1 MREHHFANRALRHKL
16 PQHHSQRLVVIVLA
30 HENDALCLVARIDR
44 RPVIVEARKRGLF
57 DEHVLACRQ
66 RAQRQVK
73 MKGGWHRDDHG
84 VDLRII
90 DGRSVIREAPRTVEA
105 AAVFLG
111 PGALAARVAC
121 DDVGFEALQMAAM
134 HLRDEPAA
142 EKGQAKRLHWL
153 EL

>member
-1 MREHHFANRALRHKL
+1 M
-16 PQHHSQRLVVIVLA
+16 IVLA
-30 HENDALCLVARIDR
+30 HEHDALRLVARIDR
-44 RPVIVEARKRGLF
+44 RPVILEARKRGLF

-66 RAQRQVK
+66 RAQRQVE
-73 MKGGWHRDDHG
+73 MKGRWHRDDHG
-84 VDLRII
+84 VDVRIV
-90 DGRSVIREAPRTVEA
+90 DGRSVIRVAPRAMEA

-142 EKGQAKRLHWL
+142 EKGEAERSRHSL